1 MGMFDYLHDSTLR
14 CPYCGGMDIE
24 LQTKDY
30 DCTLDTIYIHI
41 PGEKTKCYA
50 CHWLLIDK
58 KEGRRAHSLTNLRS
72 VSAIGSCDSPR
83 CRALARMRQF
93 VLYGYISGF
102 GRTFDVKYNTD
113 KDGVAIAPAIITQK
127 DNDTLEQI
135 HKHFVKMLSQDKR
148 AKKDF
153 DAAIKRSAGD
163 WGLAVLEWRYMPPP
177 KKPKTVGV

>member
-1 MGMFDYLHDSTLR
+1 MGMFDYLYDSTLR
-14 CPYCGGMDIE
+14 CPYCGGLDIE

-30 DCTLDTIYIHI
+30 DCVLETIDIHI
-41 PGEKTKCYA
+41 PGNKKCSA
-50 CHWLLIDK
+50 CTWPINIK
-58 KEGRRAHSLTNLRS
+58 KGERPHPLTNLRS

-83 CRALARMRQF
+83 CMALSRMRQF
-93 VLYGYISGF
+93 VLNGYISGF

-113 KDGVAIAPAIITQK
+113 KDGIAIAPAIITQK

-153 DAAIKRSAGD
+153 DVVLKRSAGD
-163 WGLAVLEWRYMPPP
+163 WGLAVLEWRYFPPV
-177 KKPKTVGV
+177 KLKRETV